1 MLHLFGMKQQAN
13 GGALELVKMGTPA
26 NIIGIMGKN
35 KYLPLT
41 TAWIAATGETSTTIL
56 NALNTFEA
64 GLIANSL
71 TGKFNAIYPF
81 VGGTSGKHA
90 LNFMN
95 TLNFP
100 LTFIGGWTHNTNGA
114 LPAVNGYAITGI
126 IPNTH
131 LLKDDNH
138 LSSYIGT
145 ISNSGSDIGAFTT
158 VPAPI
163 RVLELDTRT
172 GGLFRYFGNDAT
184 TLQVATTDNRGW
196 SLGTR
201 TGSTTKTIY
210 KNGVS
215 VATNSVASVGLPLVG
230 IYLGTRNVDGV
241 AAVPSSVAR
250 HQFDSIG
257 SGITA
262 GEASTLYTLIQ
273 AFQTSLSRQV

>member
-1 MLHLFGMKQQAN
+1 MGRR
-13 GGALELVKMGTPA
+13 LVYIKPA
-26 NIIGIMGKN
+26 AAG
-35 KYLPLT
+35 YLPLT
-41 TAWIAATGETSTTIL
+41 TAWIAATLETDTVIL

-81 VGGTSGKHA
+81 VGGNSTKHSF
-90 LNFMN
+90 NFIN
-95 TLNFP
+95 TLTFQ
-100 LTFIGGWTHNTNGA
+100 LTFMGSWTHNANGA
-114 LPAVNGYAITGI
+114 LVIAANAYAITGI

-138 LSSYIGT
+138 LSIYTGI
-145 ISNSGSDIGAFTT
+145 ISNAGSDIGAFTT
-158 VPAPI
+158 IPAPTRI
-163 RVLELDTRT
+163 LELDTRT
-172 GGLFRYFGNDAT
+172 GGIFRYFGNDAT
-184 TLQVATTDNRGW
+184 TLQVATADNRGW

-241 AAVPSSVAR
+241 ASSPSSAAR

-257 SGITA
+257 SGLSS
-262 GEASTLYTLIQ
+262 GDASTLYTLIQ
-273 AFQTSLSRQV
+273 AMQTSLLRNV

>member
-1 MLHLFGMKQQAN
+1 MILSTHG
-13 GGALELVKMGTPA
+13 
-26 NIIGIMGKN
+26 IIGSRQSSTYN
-35 KYLPLT
+35 PLT
-41 TAWIAATGETSTTIL
+41 LAWIAATSETGTTIL

-81 VGGTSGKHA
+81 VGGDSFKHSF
-90 LNFMN
+90 NFIN
-95 TLNFP
+95 TANFP
-100 LTFIGGWTHNTNGA
+100 LTFMGSWVHNANGA
-114 LPAVNGYAITGI
+114 FVNSSTAYAITGI
-126 IPNTH
+126 IPITH

-145 ISNSGSDIGAFTT
+145 MSNNGSDIGAFTT
-158 VPAPI
+158 VPAPTRI
-163 RVLELDTRT
+163 LELDTRT

-184 TLQVATTDNRGW
+184 TLQVATADNRGW

-201 TGSTTKTIY
+201 TNSTTKTIY

-215 VATNSVASVGLPLVG
+215 AATNSVASVGLPLVG
-230 IYLGTRNVDGV
+230 IYLGTRNVNGV
-241 AAVPSSVAR
+241 ADASSGAR

-257 SGITA
+257 SGLTA

-273 AFQTSLSRQV
+273 AMQTSLSRQV

>member
-1 MLHLFGMKQQAN
+1 
-13 GGALELVKMGTPA
+13 MGLPSFITP
-26 NIIGIMGKN
+26 IMGK
-35 KYLPLT
+35 KQGYLPLT
-41 TAWIAATGETSTTIL
+41 TAWIAATSETDTTIL

-81 VGGTSGKHA
+81 VGGTNTKHSF
-90 LNFMN
+90 NFIN
-95 TLNFP
+95 TLTYQ
-100 LTFIGGWTHNTNGA
+100 LTFIGGWTHNANGA

-126 IPNTH
+126 IPSTH
-131 LLKDDNH
+131 LLLNDNH

-145 ISNSGSDIGAFTT
+145 ISNNGSDIGAFTLAT
-158 VPAPI
+158 PPT

-172 GGLFRYFGNDAT
+172 SGLFRYLGNDAT
-184 TLQVATTDNRGW
+184 TLQVATADNRGW

-241 AAVPSSVAR
+241 AGAPSSAAR

-257 SGITA
+257 SGLTA
-262 GEASTLYTLIQ
+262 GDASTLYTLIQ
-273 AFQTSLSRQV
+273 AMQTSLSRNV

>member
-1 MLHLFGMKQQAN
+1 MIINPYIFTS
-13 GGALELVKMGTPA
+13 VTPA
-26 NIIGIMGKN
+26 YN
-35 KYLPLT
+35 PLT
-41 TAWIAATGETSTTIL
+41 LDWIAKTGETDTTIL

-81 VGGTSGKHA
+81 VGGTSGKHSF
-90 LNFMN
+90 NFIN
-95 TLNFP
+95 TLTFQ
-100 LTFIGGWTHNTNGA
+100 LTFMGGWTHNSTGA
-114 LPAVNGYAITGI
+114 APAATAYAITNI

-138 LSSYIGT
+138 LSIYIGT

-158 VPAPI
+158 VPAPT

-172 GGLFRYFGNDAT
+172 SGLFRYFGNDAT
-184 TLQVATTDNRGW
+184 TLSVATADNRGW

-201 TGSTTKTIY
+201 TNSTTKTIY

-241 AAVPSSVAR
+241 ASVPSSSTTHR
-250 HQFDSIG
+250 FDSIG
-257 SGITA
+257 SGLTA
-262 GEASTLYTLIQ
+262 GDASTLYTLIQ